1 MWKVKM
7 TYSAKDTASD
17 KQWGRERFLRLW
29 RWENMEGDV
38 KSLIFSF
45 HCLNPLVF
53 RYELCSPSP
62 STLSLTSWSPPP
74 SKWGIK
80 KRVKFLL
87 PLSKTNLE
95 FILIYLLFFPLFAV
109 HTSPSFTGWS
119 GQVFPPFHV
128 Q

>member
-1 MWKVKM
+1 MF
-7 TYSAKDTASD
+7 TFTFHPFPN
-17 KQWGRERFLRLW
+17 FL
-29 RWENMEGDV
+29 V
-38 KSLIFSF
+38 
-45 HCLNPLVF
+45 
-53 RYELCSPSP
+53 SP
-62 STLSLTSWSPPP
+62 PPP

-119 GQVFPPFHV
+119 GQVFPLSTYNKMDSLYLNTMF
-128 Q
+128 